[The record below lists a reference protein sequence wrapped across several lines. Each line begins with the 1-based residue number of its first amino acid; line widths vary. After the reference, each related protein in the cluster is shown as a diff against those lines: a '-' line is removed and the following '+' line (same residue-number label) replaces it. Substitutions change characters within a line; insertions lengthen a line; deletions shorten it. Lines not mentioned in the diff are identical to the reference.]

1 MRIPSSEGFQE
12 LLSPH
17 VADALCGHESSESML
32 RVFAAEVQE
41 GVPLLGKA
49 HFFNKVLGGN
59 LCAIYVQDFVNYC
72 LDGSVKMVQHGR
84 GRRII

>member
-17 VADALCGHESSESML
+17 VANSLCGHESSESML

-41 GVPLLGKA
+41 GVPLLGKSSLLQQRSL
-49 HFFNKVLGGN
+49 V
-59 LCAIYVQDFVNYC
+59 AIYVQFMC
-72 LDGSVKMVQHGR
+72 RICQLLL
-84 GRRII
+84 RRLG